1 MTEIKKLTAED
12 LALMPA
18 IAALEAQCF
27 SDPWSEHALSESLL
41 TPSYTFVAALEDG
54 VLMGYVGAYTVLD
67 EMQIT
72 NVAVSPSARR
82 QGIGHK
88 LIDALTEEA
97 KVSSLASVTLEVR
110 ASNLPAR
117 ALYEKHGFAVV
128 GTRKNFYTHPTED
141 GILMTLYLP

>member
-1 MTEIKKLTAED
+1 MTEIKKLTDED

-27 SDPWSEHALSESLL
+27 SDPWSERALGESLM
-41 TPSYTFVAALEDG
+41 TPSYTFFAALENG
-54 VLMGYVGAYTVLD
+54 TLVGYVGAYTVLD

-72 NVAVSPSARR
+72 NVAVSPNARR
-82 QGIGHK
+82 QGIGRK

-97 KVSSLASVTLEVR
+97 KINSLASVTLEVR

-117 ALYEKHGFAVV
+117 ALYEKHGFTVV